1 MKELAFGF
9 DTKELK
15 ELCCFLYKKRGRK
28 TIRKQP
34 VRIEQLINPLLYY
47 MKNRGIEKIE
57 LDGITIT
64 KNDRVPPI
72 LVTYEDYIEGIN
84 YESKIK

>member
-1 MKELAFGF
+1 MKELTFGF

-15 ELCCFLYKKRGRK
+15 ELCCFIYKKRGHK
-28 TIRKQP
+28 IIRKQP
-34 VRIEQLINPLLYY
+34 VRIEQLINPLLSY
-47 MKNRGIEKIE
+47 MESRGIKKIE

-72 LVTYEDYIEGIN
+72 LVTYDNYIEGCN
-84 YESKIK
+84 LK